1 MSLASLFEYLENLRR
16 DAYVRAVMRA
26 SESDDVLG
34 FIGSRLPVEIF
45 HAMDLY
51 AIPVYGVDGEILK
64 FSREKN
70 LCPVVDATVTYAKT
84 DKCPLIH
91 SSKLIVVENSCP
103 IMTREIMKLDK
114 NIYIYESE
122 SELVKKLSQVYHR
135 ELDSEKLRTAQESL
149 QKIAELITRIKYY
162 SDLTGLQV
170 YILEF
175 YLNFLELNERIN
187 ILQELSN
194 QIQINFSDHE
204 INYVPVRVQSGAGIY
219 KQIDK
224 LLAGRNYRILEDFCR
239 VDSKNL
245 DYVYEHCPYYQGE
258 RINY

>member
-1 MSLASLFEYLENLRR
+1 MINSLFEYLENLRR
-16 DAYVRAVMRA
+16 NAYVKAVMRA

-45 HAMDLY
+45 HALDLY

-70 LCPVVDATVTYAKT
+70 LCPVIDATVTYAKT

-103 IMTREIMKLDK
+103 VMTHEIMKLDK

-122 SELVKKLSQVYHR
+122 SGLVKKLLQVYHR
-135 ELDSEKLRTAQESL
+135 KPDSEKLRLTREKL
-149 QKIAELITRIKYY
+149 LKIHDLMTRIKYY

-175 YLNFLELNERIN
+175 YLNFLGLNERIN
-187 ILQELSN
+187 ILQELSE
-194 QIQINFSDHE
+194 QINFSERE
-204 INYVPVRVQSGAGIY
+204 INYIPVRVQSGAGIY
-219 KQIDK
+219 RQLDK
-224 LLAGRNYRILEDFCR
+224 LFADRNYRILEDFCNI
-239 VDSKNL
+239 DSKNL
-245 DYVYEHCPYYQGE
+245 DFVYNNCPYHEGE

>member
-1 MSLASLFEYLENLRR
+1 MINSLFEYLENLRR
-16 DAYVRAVMRA
+16 NAYVKAVMRA

-45 HAMDLY
+45 HALDLY
-51 AIPVYGVDGEILK
+51 SIPVYGVDGEILK
-64 FSREKN
+64 FSCEKN
-70 LCPVVDATVTYAKT
+70 LCPVIDATVTYAKT

-122 SELVKKLSQVYHR
+122 SELVKKLLQVYHR
-135 ELDSEKLRTAQESL
+135 ELDFDSEKLQVTREKL
-149 QKIAELITRIKYY
+149 LKIHDLIKRIKYY

-175 YLNFLELNERIN
+175 YLNFLGLDERIN
-187 ILQELSN
+187 ILQELSE
-194 QIQINFSDHE
+194 QINFSE
-204 INYVPVRVQSGAGIY
+204 REVNYIPVKVQSSAGIY
-219 KQIDK
+219 RHIDK
-224 LLAGRNYRILEDFCR
+224 LLTGRNYRILEDFCNI
-239 VDSKNL
+239 DSKNL
-245 DYVYEHCPYYQGE
+245 DFVYHNCPYHEGE

>member
-122 SELVKKLSQVYHR
+122 SELVKKLFQVYNR

-149 QKIAELITRIKYY
+149 RRIQELITRIKFH

-187 ILQELSN
+187 ILQELSEHV
-194 QIQINFSDHE
+194 NFSESE
-204 INYVPVRVQSGAGIY
+204 INYLPVRVQSGAGIY

-245 DYVYEHCPYYQGE
+245 DYVYEHCPYHKGE